1 MNAIKEFEKQQIAE
15 LNKNIPDFRPGD
27 TLKVGVKIIEG
38 KTERLQYFQGL
49 CIARSADSI
58 NSTFVV
64 RKISN
69 GEGVERKFPLYSPKI
84 ASIEV
89 VKKGIVRRAKLYYM
103 RALRGKAAR
112 IQEKKD
118 FLDAKA
124 KAPKA
129 PKKAEAPAPKKE
141 AKAAAPK
148 TEAKAEAKQEAKKE
162 EK

>member
-1 MNAIKEFEKQQIAE
+1 MNAIKEFEQQQIAE

-27 TLKVGVKIIEG
+27 TLNIGVKIIEG

-49 CIARSADSI
+49 CIARSSDSI
-58 NSTFVV
+58 NSTFTV

-89 VKKGIVRRAKLYYM
+89 VKKGLVRRAKLYYM
-103 RALRGKAAR
+103 RNLRGKAAR

-118 FLDAKA
+118 FLKKSSVKA
-124 KAPKA
+124 KETSAKQTVV
-129 PKKAEAPAPKKE
+129 KKAEA
-141 AKAAAPK
+141 
-148 TEAKAEAKQEAKKE
+148 TQQD
-162 EK
+162 

>member
-1 MNAIKEFEKQQIAE
+1 MNAIKEFEQQQIAE

-27 TLKVGVKIIEG
+27 TLNIGVKIIEG

-49 CIARSADSI
+49 CIARSSDSI
-58 NSTFVV
+58 NSTFTV

-89 VKKGIVRRAKLYYM
+89 VKKGLVRRAKLYYM
-103 RALRGKAAR
+103 RNLRGKAAR

-118 FLDAKA
+118 FLKKSPVKA
-124 KAPKA
+124 KETSAKQTVV
-129 PKKAEAPAPKKE
+129 KKAEV
-141 AKAAAPK
+141 
-148 TEAKAEAKQEAKKE
+148 TQQD
-162 EK
+162 